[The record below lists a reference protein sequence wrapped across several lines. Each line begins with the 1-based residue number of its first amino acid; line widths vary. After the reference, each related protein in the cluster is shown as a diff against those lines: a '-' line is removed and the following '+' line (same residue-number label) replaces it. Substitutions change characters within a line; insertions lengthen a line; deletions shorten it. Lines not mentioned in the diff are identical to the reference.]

1 MIFVDTNYFL
11 RFLLKDVEKQYLEVK
26 KLMIA
31 AAQGEK
37 ELFTSTIV
45 FFELYWVLSSY
56 YGKNKSQ
63 LASTLRDFLDLEFIR
78 LERRSTLREAIVIF
92 ESTPLS
98 LEDAYNVVF
107 AKERGGKEFKT
118 FDKKL
123 AKFFSEN

>member
-26 KLMIA
+26 KLMIE

-37 ELFTSTIV
+37 ELFTSPIV

-56 YGKNKSQ
+56 YGKNKLEFS
-63 LASTLRDFLDLEFIR
+63 ATLRDFLGLEFII
-78 LERRSTLREAIVIF
+78 LEERPILREAIVIF
-92 ESTPLS
+92 ERSLLS

-107 AKERGGKEFKT
+107 AKKRGGKEFKT

-123 AKFFSEN
+123 AK